1 MRSKRER
8 KALHTTNLK
17 TTRGR
22 NTKKGYNRER
32 IYSKNQKTYKEIKVD
47 GQKYFI
53 KLEHKEK

>member
-22 NTKKGYNRER
+22 NTKRGITVKEF
-32 IYSKNQKTYKEIKVD
+32 ILKIKN
-47 GQKYFI
+47 
-53 KLEHKEK
+53 L